1 MEKKITEAQ
10 TILKDLG
17 LPESQQNKVSA
28 LTFLAL
34 CGIGPN
40 DNWNNAKKQSLTL
53 SKGIMEFANN
63 IYGQD
68 YKQNTRESFRKSAI
82 NPFLDF
88 QIIDL
93 NPDDPSLS
101 PQSSNTHYAIKDL
114 VIDTLKKFET
124 DSWLN
129 ALEKFKKLQ
138 FIENIEETAIIRRII
153 INNYKSVENIDIE
166 LGRFNVFIGAN
177 GSGKSNILE
186 AIAMIG
192 ASKGN
197 DLDLDGLM
205 NRGVR
210 IANPKLTLSSFL
222 GKQTNKEINI
232 TTIFEDNEKIIPI
245 KSSFESSN
253 INDLYAK
260 WIDKEVE
267 YNSPKIILDYL
278 KEISN
283 KRNDLSKD
291 DLLKEINKKL
301 SEKGIHENNKYT
313 QILSD
318 FAIFNLSTQ
327 TLRGLDSRSR
337 KVPLGI
343 YGEGLDVLISNFNNY
358 ENSKLLKCKIFFNW
372 LDKIIFDKQDEFK
385 FSGHKLGKSTST
397 LYFHDKFMQKQ
408 NNLFSAENANEG
420 ILHVIFYLALFIS
433 NKTPDLFAIDNIE
446 TALNP
451 NLCRSLIKELA
462 TLSKERGKQTLIT
475 THNPAVLDGLN
486 LNDDSQRLFEVY
498 RTDEGMTNVR
508 RIKFKKGA
516 DVKQNKLSEM
526 WMEGLLGAIPQEF

>member
-1 MEKKITEAQ
+1 MEKIKEAQ
-10 TILKDLG
+10 TILKELG

-34 CGIGPN
+34 CGIAPN
-40 DNWNNAKKQSLTL
+40 DNWNQAKRQSLTL
-53 SKGIMEFANN
+53 SKGIMEFVNN
-63 IYGQD
+63 VYGQD

-82 NPFLDF
+82 NPFLNF

-93 NPDDPSLS
+93 NPDDSNLS
-101 PQSSNTHYAIKDL
+101 PQSSNTHYAIKEL
-114 VIDTLKKFET
+114 VIETLKHYGT
-124 DSWLN
+124 NNWSN
-129 ALEKFKKLQ
+129 ALNQFKKLQ
-138 FIENIEETAIIRRII
+138 FKENIKETALLKQVV
-153 INNYKSVENIDIE
+153 INNYKSVENSDIE

-177 GSGKSNILE
+177 GSGKSNLLE

-210 IANPKLTLSSFL
+210 IANPRLTLSSFL
-222 GKQTNKEINI
+222 GKQTKKEIKI
-232 TTIFEDNEKIIPI
+232 TTVFEDNGESIPI
-245 KSSFESSN
+245 QSSFESSN

-260 WIDKEVE
+260 WVDKEIE
-267 YNSPKIILDYL
+267 ANSPEIILDYL
-278 KEISN
+278 NEITNEKIS
-283 KRNDLSKD
+283 LSKD
-291 DLLKEINKKL
+291 DLLNEINKKL
-301 SEKGIHENNKYT
+301 REKGIHEKNKYT
-313 QILSD
+313 KILSD
-318 FAIFNLSTQ
+318 FSIFNLSTQ
-327 TLRGLDSRSR
+327 TLRGLDARSR

-343 YGEGLDVLISNFNNY
+343 NGEGLDVLISNFNNY
-358 ENSKLLKCKIFFNW
+358 ENAKLLKCKIFFNW
-372 LDKIIFDKQDEFK
+372 LDEIIFDKQDELK
-385 FSGHKLGKSTST
+385 RSGYKLGKSTST

-462 TLSKERGKQTLIT
+462 NLSKERGKQVLIT
-475 THNPAVLDGLN
+475 THNPAILDGLN
-486 LNDDSQRLFEVY
+486 LYDDSQRLFEVY
-498 RTDEGMTNVR
+498 RTDEGMTKVR
-508 RIKFKKGA
+508 RIQFKKGTEQ
-516 DVKQNKLSEM
+516 KRHKLSEM
-526 WMEGLLGAIPQEF
+526 WMEGLLGAIPQDF

>member
-1 MEKKITEAQ
+1 MEKITEAQ

-34 CGIGPN
+34 CGIAPN
-40 DNWNNAKKQSLTL
+40 DNWNEAKKQSLTL
-53 SKGIMEFANN
+53 SKGIIEFANN
-63 IYGQD
+63 IYKQD

-82 NPFLDF
+82 NPFLNF

-93 NPDDPSLS
+93 NPDDPNLS
-101 PQSSNTHYAIKDL
+101 PQSSNTHYAIKEL
-114 VIDTLKKFET
+114 VIDTLKHYGT
-124 DSWLN
+124 DNWLN
-129 ALEKFKKLQ
+129 ALEQFRKLQ
-138 FIENIEETAIIRRII
+138 FKENIEETALVRQIV
-153 INNYKSVENIDIE
+153 INNYKSVEKIDFE

-197 DLDLDGLM
+197 DLDIDGLM
-205 NRGVR
+205 DRGVR

-222 GKQTNKEINI
+222 GKQTDKEIKI
-232 TTIFEDNEKIIPI
+232 ATVFEDKGKNIPI
-245 KSSFESSN
+245 QSIFESSN
-253 INDLYAK
+253 ISDLYAK
-260 WIDKEVE
+260 WIDKETE
-267 YNSPKIILDYL
+267 SNSPKIILDYINEVYS
-278 KEISN
+278 KKSN
-283 KRNDLSKD
+283 LSKD
-291 DLLKEINKKL
+291 DILEEINKKL
-301 SEKGIHENNKYT
+301 RNKGIHEDNKYT

-327 TLRGLDSRSR
+327 TLRGLQSHSR

-343 YGEGLDVLISNFNNY
+343 NGEGLDVLISNFNNY

-385 FSGHKLGKSTST
+385 LSGHKLGKSTST

-451 NLCRSLIKELA
+451 SLCRSLIKELA
-462 TLSKERGKQTLIT
+462 SLSKERGKQTLIT

-486 LNDDSQRLFEVY
+486 LHDDSQRLFEVY
-498 RTDEGMTNVR
+498 RTDEGMTKVR
-508 RIKFKKGA
+508 RIKFKKGTEQ
-516 DVKQNKLSEM
+516 KQHKLSEM
-526 WMEGLLGAIPQEF
+526 WMEGLLGAIPQDF

>member
-1 MEKKITEAQ
+1 MEKITEAQ

-34 CGIGPN
+34 CGIEPN
-40 DNWNNAKKQSLTL
+40 DNWTEAKKQSLTL

-82 NPFLDF
+82 NPFLNY

-93 NPDDPSLS
+93 NPDNPNLS
-101 PQSSNTHYAIKDL
+101 PQSSNTHYAIKEL
-114 VIDTLKKFET
+114 VIETLKHYGT
-124 DSWLN
+124 NNWSN
-129 ALEKFKKLQ
+129 ALEEFRKLQ
-138 FIENIEETAIIRRII
+138 FKENIEETALIRQIVI
-153 INNYKSVENIDIE
+153 DNYKSVENIDIE

-192 ASKGN
+192 ASRGN
-197 DLDLDGLM
+197 DLDIDGLM
-205 NRGVR
+205 DRGVR

-222 GKQTNKEINI
+222 GKQTNKEIKI
-232 TTIFEDNEKIIPI
+232 TTVFEDKGEKFPI
-245 KSSFESSN
+245 QSIFESSN

-260 WIDKEVE
+260 WIDKEIE
-267 YNSPKIILDYL
+267 STSPKLIMDYINEVYL
-278 KEISN
+278 KKGN
-283 KRNDLSKD
+283 LSKD
-291 DLLKEINKKL
+291 DLLNEINKKL
-301 SEKGIHENNKYT
+301 KNKGIHEDNKYT
-313 QILSD
+313 KILSD

-327 TLRGLDSRSR
+327 TLRGLQSHSR

-343 YGEGLDVLISNFNNY
+343 NGEGLDVLISNFNSF

-385 FSGHKLGKSTST
+385 LSGHKLGKSTST

-451 NLCRSLIKELA
+451 SLCRSLIKELA
-462 TLSKERGKQTLIT
+462 SLSKERGKQTLIT

-486 LNDDSQRLFEVY
+486 LHDDSQRLFEVY
-498 RTDEGMTNVR
+498 RTDEGMTKVR
-508 RIKFKKGA
+508 RIKFKKGIEQ
-516 DVKQNKLSEM
+516 KQHKLSEM

>member
-1 MEKKITEAQ
+1 MEKITEAQ

-34 CGIGPN
+34 CGIAPD

-82 NPFLDF
+82 NPFLNF

-93 NPDDPSLS
+93 NPDNPNLS
-101 PQSSNTHYAIKDL
+101 PQSSNTHYAIKEL
-114 VIDTLKKFET
+114 IIDTLKHYGT
-124 DSWLN
+124 DNWSN
-129 ALEKFKKLQ
+129 ALELFKKLQ
-138 FIENIEETAIIRRII
+138 FKENIEETALIRQIV

-205 NRGVR
+205 DRGVR
-210 IANPKLTLSSFL
+210 IANPRLTLSSFL

-232 TTIFEDNEKIIPI
+232 TTVFEDNGKTIPI
-245 KSSFESSN
+245 QSSFESSN

-260 WIDKEVE
+260 WIDKEIE
-267 YNSPKIILDYL
+267 SNSPEIIRDYL
-278 KEISN
+278 IEIYSN
-283 KRNDLSKD
+283 KNNLSKD
-291 DLLKEINKKL
+291 DILEELNKKIRNR
-301 SEKGIHENNKYT
+301 GIHEDNKYT
-313 QILSD
+313 QILAN

-327 TLRGLDSRSR
+327 ALRGLYSHSR

-343 YGEGLDVLISNFNNY
+343 NGEGLDVLISNFNNFEY
-358 ENSKLLKCKIFFNW
+358 SKLLKCKIFFNW

-385 FSGHKLGKSTST
+385 LTGHKLGKSTST

-451 NLCRSLIKELA
+451 SLCRSLIKELV

-486 LNDDSQRLFEVY
+486 LHDDSQRLFEVY
-498 RTDEGMTNVR
+498 RTDDGMTKVR

-516 DVKQNKLSEM
+516 VHKQHKLSEM
-526 WMEGLLGAIPQEF
+526 WMEGLLGAIPQDF

>member
-1 MEKKITEAQ
+1 MEKITEAQ
-10 TILKDLG
+10 IILKDLG

-34 CGIGPN
+34 CSIEPN
-40 DNWNNAKKQSLTL
+40 DNWNDAKKQSLTL
-53 SKGIMEFANN
+53 SKGIMGFANN
-63 IYGQD
+63 IYEQD

-93 NPDDPSLS
+93 NPDDPNLS
-101 PQSSNTHYAIKDL
+101 PQSSNTHYAIKEL
-114 VIDTLKKFET
+114 IIDTLKHYGT
-124 DSWLN
+124 NNWSN
-129 ALEKFKKLQ
+129 ALNQFKKLQ
-138 FIENIEETAIIRRII
+138 FKENIKETALLKQVV
-153 INNYKSVENIDIE
+153 INNYKSVENIDIA
-166 LGRFNVFIGAN
+166 LGSFNVFIGAN

-210 IANPKLTLSSFL
+210 IANPRLTLSSFL
-222 GKQTNKEINI
+222 GKQTNKEIKI
-232 TTIFEDNEKIIPI
+232 TTVFEDDGESTPI
-245 KSSFESSN
+245 QSSFESSN

-260 WIDKEVE
+260 WVDKEIE
-267 YNSPKIILDYL
+267 ANSPEIILDYL
-278 KEISN
+278 NEITN
-283 KRNDLSKD
+283 KNNSLSKD
-291 DLLKEINKKL
+291 DLLKEINNKL

-313 QILSD
+313 KILSD

-327 TLRGLDSRSR
+327 TLRGLDSHSR
-337 KVPLGI
+337 KIPLGI
-343 YGEGLDVLISNFNNY
+343 NGEGLDVLISNFNNY

-372 LDKIIFDKQDEFK
+372 LDEIIFDKQDEFK

-462 TLSKERGKQTLIT
+462 TLSKERGKQALIT

-486 LNDDSQRLFEVY
+486 LHDDSQRLFEVY
-498 RTDEGMTNVR
+498 RTDEGMTKVR
-508 RIKFKKGA
+508 RIKFKKGTEQ
-516 DVKQNKLSEM
+516 KQHKLSEM
-526 WMEGLLGAIPQEF
+526 WMEGLLGAIPQDF